1 MSDTKTKEPEVVADE
16 NVVTTEDVAPKKQ
29 PKSFADLNK
38 SELLKAAEYF
48 GADTEGNAIALRASL
63 EDWGVTWNQYV
74 KAFKLEGHEDIPEQP
89 EIHPLEVDEADL
101 IDDDEQEVEE
111 LTVKTAEPTPKLKAS
126 DNYLIKF
133 VGENPYFEFEKYKY
147 TQDKPFA
154 IMPAD
159 AAQRALEQEPKKF
172 RQAFPKELQEYYG

>member
-1 MSDTKTKEPEVVADE
+1 MSEQTVDE

-29 PKSFADLNK
+29 PKSFRDLKKQQLVEAAD
-38 SELLKAAEYF
+38 YF
-48 GADTEGNAIALRASL
+48 GADSEGNAEAIRTDL
-63 EDWGVTWNQYV
+63 EDMGVTWKMYV

-89 EIHPLEVDEADL
+89 EVAPLEVELPDE
-101 IDDDEQEVEE
+101 DDEQEVEE
-111 LTVKTAEPTPKLKAS
+111 EVSDVVTYDPTPKLATA

-133 VGENPYFEFEKYKY
+133 IGENPYFEFEQYKY

-172 RQAFPKELQEYYG
+172 RQAFPKELQEFYD